1 MFVKEIELLYQNK
14 IEDINQLD
22 NYQQVKQNELDKL
35 IDERQR
41 CYYHRMK
48 ATNEEEKEE

>member
-1 MFVKEIELLYQNK
+1 MFVKEIELLDHNK

-22 NYQQVKQNELDKL
+22 DYQQVKQNELDKL
-35 IDERQR
+35 IYERKR

-48 ATNEEEKEE
+48 ATSEE